1 MLTLP
6 FLTRGREFGLNA
18 TFSDSRQPEEQ
29 GAGYPNPLA
38 SYFLSHKEGPGIWKW
53 MHYFDVYQ
61 RHLSKFVGREV
72 HVVEIGIYSGGS
84 LSLWKD
90 YFGDQCHIYGVDIE
104 EACRTYESDRIRVMI
119 GDQADRTFWAEFK
132 KSVPIVDVVID
143 DGGHLAEQQLVT
155 LEELL
160 PHIRWGGVY
169 LCEDITTVNN
179 RFAAYLHG
187 LSTNLNAASW
197 CSLEDGTPGIGSSTS
212 AFQTAVNSIHLYP
225 FLTVIEKSERP
236 LLKLVSPKQGTQW
249 QPFL

>member
-6 FLTRGREFGLNA
+6 FLTRGRDFGLNA
-18 TFSDSRQPEEQ
+18 TFADSRLPNQQ
-29 GAGYPNPLA
+29 RADYPNPLA
-38 SYFLSHKEGPGIWKW
+38 SYFLSHNEGPGIWKW

-104 EACRTYESDRIRVMI
+104 EACRTYESDRVRVMI
-119 GDQADRTFWAEFK
+119 GDQADRTFWSEFK
-132 KSVPIVDVVID
+132 KSVPIVDIVID

-197 CSLEDGTPGIGSSTS
+197 CSLKDGTPGIGSSTS
-212 AFQTAVNSIHLYP
+212 AFQAAVNSIHHYP

-236 LLKLVSPKQGTQW
+236 LVKLVSPKQGTQW